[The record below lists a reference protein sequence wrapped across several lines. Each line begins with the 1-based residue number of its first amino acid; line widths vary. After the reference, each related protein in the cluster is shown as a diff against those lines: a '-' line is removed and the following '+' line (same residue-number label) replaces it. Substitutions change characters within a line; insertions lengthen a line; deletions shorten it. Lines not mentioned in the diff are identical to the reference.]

1 MDNCKFEKCFGDFC
15 RGLWGSVPPVLNQ
28 QKVRPGLC
36 SIHTLTP
43 TVSVKHL
50 ARCIQATRTWLDF
63 CGNRP
68 FRLEP
73 FFRAGRGLMDALGD
87 LLGGGDGDASPRILS
102 KLASSRVA
110 SPASPPNGKVGG
122 GGGGGKGAGGGAGSL
137 GA

>member
-1 MDNCKFEKCFGDFC
+1 MDNCKFEKIFGDYA
-15 RGLWGSVPPVLNQ
+15 GA
-28 QKVRPGLC
+28 
-36 SIHTLTP
+36 TLGIYSTSP
-43 TVSVKHL
+43 ESPESKARALQHSVSVKKKHL

-63 CGNRP
+63 CGNRLFTP
-68 FRLEP
+68 EP

-122 GGGGGKGAGGGAGSL
+122 GGGKGAGGGAGSV